1 MASSVQSMSYSLT
14 ANENMYKT
22 GKEEQEAK
30 DKLKAMG
37 NRKAI
42 SSADFE
48 NNDQMNAEM
57 AQKFNE
63 FKATGATQ
71 ISSDMMFGRTSAP
84 DQETSAQN

>member
-1 MASSVQSMSYSLT
+1 
-14 ANENMYKT
+14 MYKS

-57 AQKFNE
+57 A
-63 FKATGATQ
+63 
-71 ISSDMMFGRTSAP
+71 
-84 DQETSAQN
+84 